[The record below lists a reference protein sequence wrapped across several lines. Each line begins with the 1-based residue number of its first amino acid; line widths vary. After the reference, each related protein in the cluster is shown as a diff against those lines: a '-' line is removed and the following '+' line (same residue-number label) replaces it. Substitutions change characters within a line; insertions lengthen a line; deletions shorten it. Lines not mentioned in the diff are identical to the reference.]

1 MTPLVAPTV
10 AVGSDRTNAAV
21 VDAWIATLIAKVNEL
36 VGIANVV
43 LGDDDSFTEE
53 SVDARAL
60 SGNAQG
66 MLGYVAELAALWR
79 KNLRSPALTDFAD
92 DATSALS
99 KAGSSPPEF
108 YFLSPNGTAQATQW
122 AIPGDAGIEYRLRF
136 RVRSNIERTPY
147 TTFDPGTTPPP
158 NATPTLTPP
167 HTNPSRFATFG
178 WTASTLPT
186 DLHMLHSQ
194 IVAKPTV
201 FYGCAGYDFCYSDL
215 KDAAGALIYRIGWN
229 WRNPA
234 LPGDPANDHLW
245 PEPVDQIVEFTV
257 RGKGSMSWIYDSLDN
272 GRSYTGDTNYPVDD
286 DPRFP
291 YLFQYRVGPTFQL
304 DLLSMAPVVDDS
316 NQWLV
321 TDFGVPI
328 ITSPTNTPIEV

>member
-21 VDAWIATLIAKVNEL
+21 VDAWIATLVAKVNEL

-43 LGDDDSFTEE
+43 LGDDGSFAEE

-79 KNLRSPALTDFAD
+79 KNLRSPDLTDFAD
-92 DATSALS
+92 DATSALA
-99 KAGSSPPEF
+99 KTDGSIDEF
-108 YFLSPNGTAQATQW
+108 YFLSPNGTTQTREW
-122 AIPGDAGIEYRLRF
+122 GIPGDRNIEYRLRF

-147 TTFDPGTTPPP
+147 TTYDDGATPPANP
-158 NATPTLTPP
+158 YPLLTPP
-167 HTNPSRFATFG
+167 HTSAGRVPDYG
-178 WTASTLPT
+178 WLAGALPV
-186 DLHMLHSQ
+186 DLHMLHQQ

-201 FYGCAGYDFCYSDL
+201 FYGCAGYDFCASDL
-215 KDAAGALIYRIGWN
+215 KDADGNLIYRIGWN
-229 WRNPA
+229 WRNPE
-234 LPGDPANDHLW
+234 LPGDPSSTNLS
-245 PEPVDQIVEFTV
+245 PVPVDQIVEFTL
-257 RGKGSMSWIYDSLDN
+257 RGSGTMSFIYDSLDN
-272 GRSYTGDTNYPVDD
+272 GRTYSGDTDYPVDD

-291 YLFQYRVGPTFQL
+291 YLFRYRVGPTFQL
-304 DLLSMAPVVDDS
+304 DLLSMAPVVLES
-316 NQWLV
+316 SQWLV

-328 ITSPTNTPIEV
+328 ISSPTNTPIEV